1 MCARQAPGQMIDALT
16 KVKLETG
23 ISRSVGPLRTTRAA
37 AHMGTTP
44 RITSPGRQESKYV
57 RRNAAEGS
65 GPCRRWNETRK
76 RTVFAPAQR
85 RRHAARGLPGRTPI
99 FARPIASDRFESDR
113 KTVVDVRRMNGV
125 CFLSQHGID
134 YVRGYV
140 DALTEALDFSVPVSR
155 APESPANLCRLWRQ
169 SGPCCGA
176 PQSRHPCRLWRCD
189 RHRLAGKL
197 RASTGRVCWS

>member
-1 MCARQAPGQMIDALT
+1 MAGDAADYQST
-16 KVKLETG
+16 
-23 ISRSVGPLRTTRAA
+23 
-37 AHMGTTP
+37 H
-44 RITSPGRQESKYV
+44 RQESKP
-57 RRNAAEGS
+57 RRNAAAGS
-65 GPCRRWNETRK
+65 AACRRWNETRK

-85 RRHAARGLPGRTPI
+85 RRHAARGSPGRTPI
-99 FARPIASDRFESDR
+99 FAGPIASDRFESDR

-140 DALTEALDFSVPVSR
+140 DALTEALDFSVPVSQ

>member
-1 MCARQAPGQMIDALT
+1 MAGDAADYQST
-16 KVKLETG
+16 
-23 ISRSVGPLRTTRAA
+23 
-37 AHMGTTP
+37 H
-44 RITSPGRQESKYV
+44 RQESQP
-57 RRNAAEGS
+57 RSSERGS
-65 GPCRRWNETRK
+65 G
-76 RTVFAPAQR
+76 QR
-85 RRHAARGLPGRTPI
+85 RMSALERNKKANGVCACSEKTPRRTWTPARMPI
-99 FARPIASDRFESDR
+99 FAGPIASDRFESDR

-134 YVRGYV
+134 YLRGYV